1 MKKKPLIISG
11 VIIIA
16 VAIIVTSVTVLPNI
30 ISPKEDL
37 ISDVAYVSTIAEI
50 NGENIG
56 LISNRYS
63 GIVETQDAEKIE
75 ADPEKVIKNTFV
87 KEGDRVKKGDKLFD
101 YDIEEMQNQLE
112 QSKLELDEA
121 NAEINMHNSRINSL
135 EKEKLDA
142 NANDKLSIENEIS
155 SEKIELKR
163 AEYTVTNSKKIIG
176 NLEKA
181 VKDNVVK
188 AQNDGI
194 IKSVGYAEGN
204 TDLSSITSGS
214 GNAYI
219 TITTSENYRVKANI
233 SEENINSFQEGMKVI
248 IYPRN
253 NTDEKWTGTVKSI
266 DTSQASSNNNL
277 GGYSTGSDMTSTKYP
292 VYIDIDNSN
301 GLKVGQ
307 HITVELDLS
316 SDTEKKDGLWLD
328 EYYICDTDTS
338 PYVWCKG
345 KDGTLEKRSIE
356 VGEYDKENAKY
367 EVKSGLSESDYI
379 AFPEEFLTEGMKV
392 SENIAVDDIET
403 MEDSEE

>member
-11 VIIIA
+11 VIIA

-30 ISPKEDL
+30 ILPKEDL
-37 ISDVAYVSTIAEI
+37 ISDVAYVSTVAEI

-101 YDIEEMQNQLE
+101 YDIDEMQNQLE

-121 NAEINMHNSRINSL
+121 NAEINMHNSRISSL

-163 AEYTVTNSKKIIG
+163 AEYTVTNSKKVIS

-188 AQNDGI
+188 APNDGI
-194 IKSVGYAEGN
+194 IKSVGYAEGS
-204 TDLSSITSGS
+204 TDLSSITGGS
-214 GNAYI
+214 AYI

-248 IYPRN
+248 IRPRN

-266 DTSQASSNNNL
+266 DTSQLSSNNNL
-277 GGYSTGSDMTSTKYP
+277 GGYSMGSDMTSTKYP
-292 VYIDIDNSN
+292 VYMDIDNSD

-338 PYVWCKG
+338 PYVWCRG
-345 KDGTLEKRSIE
+345 KNETLEKRSIE
-356 VGEYDKENAKY
+356 VGEYDEENAKY
-367 EVKSGLSESDYI
+367 EIISGLSESDYI

-392 SENIAVDDIET
+392 SENMNMDDIKPL
-403 MEDSEE
+403 EDSEK